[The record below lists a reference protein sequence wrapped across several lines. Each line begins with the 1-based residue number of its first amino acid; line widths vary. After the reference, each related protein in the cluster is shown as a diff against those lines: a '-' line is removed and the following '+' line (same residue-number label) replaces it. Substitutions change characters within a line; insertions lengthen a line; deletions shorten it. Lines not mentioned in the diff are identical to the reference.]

1 MQAGDVVAT
10 AASVLGPNGSFVIH
24 ETRPIFGTVESTGAG
39 SPPVDVV
46 VVWPDGSR
54 VQYAVVGSGA
64 TSVLF
69 RLGPTPITGALPII
83 GFVAQPKLSAGI
95 PNPGGRLQG
104 PILQQFGLEDPTGV
118 VLREIVVVE
127 APAGFLVIDPA
138 DATILASA

>member
-10 AASVLGPNGSFVIH
+10 AASVVGPNGQFVLH
-24 ETRPIFGTVESTGAG
+24 ETRPIFGFVESVGAG

-54 VQYAVVGSGA
+54 VEYDVVGSGA

-69 RLGPTPITGALPII
+69 RLGPTPVTGPLPII
-83 GFVAQPKLSAGI
+83 GFIAQPKLSAGI
-95 PNPGGRLQG
+95 PNPGARLQG

-118 VLREIVVVE
+118 VLREIIVIE
-127 APAGFLVIDPA
+127 APAGFLVVDPA
-138 DATILASA
+138 DATILPSA